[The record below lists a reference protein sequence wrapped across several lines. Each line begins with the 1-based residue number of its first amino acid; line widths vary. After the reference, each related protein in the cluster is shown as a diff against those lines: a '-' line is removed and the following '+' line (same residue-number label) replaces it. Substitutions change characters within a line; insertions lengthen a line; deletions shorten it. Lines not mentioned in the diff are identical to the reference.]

1 VTLQHRL
8 EYALART
15 ALALFRALGPAGA
28 SNLGGW
34 LARSIGPLLP
44 VSRVA
49 HVNLAIAM
57 PTLDRTARQR
67 IVRAVWDSLGRTLG
81 EFPHL
86 GGLPEGPGPGPGWTI
101 ENAAGI
107 DRLAAAGG
115 PAILVSGHFGNWEM
129 LPVAG
134 AKHGMVAASFYR
146 ASDNPAVDALMIGLR
161 TASIGPGAKLF
172 PKGGAGARQALKHL
186 SAGGFM
192 GILNDQKMND
202 GIEARL
208 FGRPAM
214 TAPAAAAF
222 ALRLRC
228 PVVPCYVLR
237 TGPARLRVVVEPPL
251 PLRQTGDRTA
261 DILALTQAIN
271 DRIEAWALARPETW
285 LWLHRRFGKALYRS
299 DSRDGRHPP

>member
-1 VTLQHRL
+1 MTLRHRL

-28 SNLGGW
+28 SNAAGW
-34 LARSIGPLLP
+34 IARTIGPLLP

-49 HVNLAIAM
+49 HVNLAIAI
-57 PTLDRTARQR
+57 PTLDRPARNR
-67 IVRAVWDSLGRTLG
+67 IVRAMWDSLGRTLG

-86 GGLPEGPGPGPGWTI
+86 GRLPEGPGTHPGWTI
-101 ENAAGI
+101 DNPATI

-129 LPVAG
+129 LPAAG
-134 AKHGMVAASFYR
+134 AHHGLVAASFYR
-146 ASDNPAVDALMIGLR
+146 APDNPAIDALMLGVR
-161 TASIGPGAKLF
+161 TATLGEGAKLF

-186 SAGGFM
+186 SNGGFI

-202 GIEARL
+202 GIQTSL

-228 PVVPCYVLR
+228 PVIPCYVLR
-237 TGPARLRVVVEPPL
+237 DGPARLRVVVEPPL
-251 PLRQTGDRTA
+251 PLPNTTDRTA

-271 DRIEAWALARPETW
+271 DRIEAWALARPEAW
-285 LWLHRRFGKALYRS
+285 LWLHRRFDKALYR
-299 DSRDGRHPP
+299 